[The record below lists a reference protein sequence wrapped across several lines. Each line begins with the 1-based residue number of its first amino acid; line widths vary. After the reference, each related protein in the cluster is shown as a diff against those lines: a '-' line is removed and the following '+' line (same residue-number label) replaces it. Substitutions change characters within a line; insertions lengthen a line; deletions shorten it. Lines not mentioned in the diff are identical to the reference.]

1 MSKDNSKTD
10 KPKTNKT
17 KTSKTKTDK
26 TDKSKTI
33 KTKTDKTDKSKSKMD
48 KTKTDKTDKSKSKM
62 DKTKTDKTDKT
73 KTDKTDKTKTDKT
86 NKTVTIIENNDID
99 EEEEEIDN
107 IDIDADED
115 EFFDEKNF
123 EDVNPHIQYHIY
135 DPEKYENEIHKEI
148 IVVPNN
154 YRRTSEVIT
163 KFEYTD
169 VTSNRAKQIE
179 NGSPIFTDIKGE
191 SDPIKMAEL
200 EIRMKRC
207 PLSIRRMI
215 SHNICEIW
223 DVNDMIIP
231 Y

>member
-10 KPKTNKT
+10 KPKTNKNSKP
-17 KTSKTKTDK
+17 KTNKTDKPKTNKNSKPKTNKTDK
-26 TDKSKTI
+26 TDKT
-33 KTKTDKTDKSKSKMD
+33 KSKMD
-48 KTKTDKTDKSKSKM
+48 KTDKTKSKM
-62 DKTKTDKTDKT
+62 DKTDKTKTDKT
-73 KTDKTDKTKTDKT
+73 KTDKTDKI
-86 NKTVTIIENNDID
+86 VTIIENNDVED
-99 EEEEEIDN
+99 DDEEEIDN

-169 VTSNRAKQIE
+169 VISNRAKQIE

-207 PLSIRRMI
+207 PLSVRRMI

>member
-10 KPKTNKT
+10 KSKTSKTKTNKT
-17 KTSKTKTDK
+17 KTSKTKTNK
-26 TDKSKTI
+26 TS
-33 KTKTDKTDKSKSKMD
+33 KTKTKM
-48 KTKTDKTDKSKSKM
+48 
-62 DKTKTDKTDKT
+62 DKTDKT
-73 KTDKTDKTKTDKT
+73 KTDKTDKI
-86 NKTVTIIENNDID
+86 VTIIENNDID
-99 EEEEEIDN
+99 EDEEEIDN
-107 IDIDADED
+107 IDIDAAED

-148 IVVPNN
+148 IVVQNN

-207 PLSIRRMI
+207 PLSVRRMI

>member
-10 KPKTNKT
+10 NSKTNKTKTNKTSKT

-26 TDKSKTI
+26 T
-33 KTKTDKTDKSKSKMD
+33 KTDKTS
-48 KTKTDKTDKSKSKM
+48 KTKTN
-62 DKTKTDKTDKT
+62 
-73 KTDKTDKTKTDKT
+73 KTKTDKT
-86 NKTVTIIENNDID
+86 NKTKTDKTDTKTDTKTDKSKTDKTDKTVTIIENNDVEDEDD
-99 EEEEEIDN
+99 EETDN

-207 PLSIRRMI
+207 PLSVRRMI

>member
-10 KPKTNKT
+10 KTKPKINKT
-17 KTSKTKTDK
+17 SKTSKTKTDK
-26 TDKSKTI
+26 TSKTS
-33 KTKTDKTDKSKSKMD
+33 KTKTNKTSK
-48 KTKTDKTDKSKSKM
+48 T
-62 DKTKTDKTDKT
+62 KTDKT
-73 KTDKTDKTKTDKT
+73 KTDKTDKTDTTKTDKSKTDKT
-86 NKTVTIIENNDID
+86 DKTVTIIENNDVEDEDD
-99 EEEEEIDN
+99 EETDN

-207 PLSIRRMI
+207 PLSVRRMI
-215 SHNICEIW
+215 SNNICEIW

>member
-10 KPKTNKT
+10 KPKTNKNSKPKTNKTDKT
-17 KTSKTKTDK
+17 KTNISKTKTNI
-26 TDKSKTI
+26 SKT
-33 KTKTDKTDKSKSKMD
+33 D
-48 KTKTDKTDKSKSKM
+48 KTKTDKTKT
-62 DKTKTDKTDKT
+62 DKTKTDKTKTDKTKTNISKTDKT
-73 KTDKTDKTKTDKT
+73 KTDKTDKIGTT
-86 NKTVTIIENNDID
+86 IENNDID
-99 EEEEEIDN
+99 DDEEEIDN

-207 PLSIRRMI
+207 PLSVRRMI

>member
-1 MSKDNSKTD
+1 MPKDNSKTD
-10 KPKTNKT
+10 KPKPNKT
-17 KTSKTKTDK
+17 KTSKTKTNKTDKTKTDKTKTDKSKTDKTKTDKTKTDK
-26 TDKSKTI
+26 TDKSKT
-33 KTKTDKTDKSKSKMD
+33 D
-48 KTKTDKTDKSKSKM
+48 
-62 DKTKTDKTDKT
+62 
-73 KTDKTDKTKTDKT
+73 
-86 NKTVTIIENNDID
+86 KTVTIIENNDVED
-99 EEEEEIDN
+99 EDEEEIDN

-207 PLSIRRMI
+207 PLSVRRMI
-215 SHNICEIW
+215 SNNICEIW

>member
-1 MSKDNSKTD
+1 MSKDKSKTD
-10 KPKTNKT
+10 KPKTNKN
-17 KTSKTKTDK
+17 SKTKTNKTDKTKTKMDK
-26 TDKSKTI
+26 TDKT
-33 KTKTDKTDKSKSKMD
+33 KSKMDKTD
-48 KTKTDKTDKSKSKM
+48 KTKTDKTKT
-62 DKTKTDKTDKT
+62 DKTKTDKT
-73 KTDKTDKTKTDKT
+73 KTDKTDKT
-86 NKTVTIIENNDID
+86 VTIIENNDVED

-207 PLSIRRMI
+207 PLSVRRMI

>member
-10 KPKTNKT
+10 KPKTNKNSKP
-17 KTSKTKTDK
+17 KTNKNSKTKTN
-26 TDKSKTI
+26 
-33 KTKTDKTDKSKSKMD
+33 KTDKTKSKMDKTD
-48 KTKTDKTDKSKSKM
+48 KTKTDKTKT
-62 DKTKTDKTDKT
+62 DKTKTDKT
-73 KTDKTDKTKTDKT
+73 KTDKTDKI
-86 NKTVTIIENNDID
+86 VTIIENNDVED
-99 EEEEEIDN
+99 DEEEIDN

-207 PLSIRRMI
+207 PLSVRRMI

>member
-10 KPKTNKT
+10 KTKPKINKT
-17 KTSKTKTDK
+17 SKTSKTKTDK
-26 TDKSKTI
+26 TSKTS
-33 KTKTDKTDKSKSKMD
+33 KTKTNKTSK
-48 KTKTDKTDKSKSKM
+48 T
-62 DKTKTDKTDKT
+62 KTDKT
-73 KTDKTDKTKTDKT
+73 KTDKTDKTDTTKTDKSKTDKT
-86 NKTVTIIENNDID
+86 DKTVTIIENNDVEDEDD
-99 EEEEEIDN
+99 EETDN

-207 PLSIRRMI
+207 PLSVRRMI

>member
-1 MSKDNSKTD
+1 MPKDNSKTD
-10 KPKTNKT
+10 KPKTNKN
-17 KTSKTKTDK
+17 SKTKTNKTDKTKTKMDK
-26 TDKSKTI
+26 TDKT
-33 KTKTDKTDKSKSKMD
+33 KSKMD
-48 KTKTDKTDKSKSKM
+48 KTDKT
-62 DKTKTDKTDKT
+62 KTDKT
-73 KTDKTDKTKTDKT
+73 KTDKTDKT
-86 NKTVTIIENNDID
+86 VTIIENNDID
-99 EEEEEIDN
+99 EDEEEIDN

-207 PLSIRRMI
+207 PLSVRRMI

>member
-1 MSKDNSKTD
+1 MSKDKSKTD
-10 KPKTNKT
+10 KPKTNKN
-17 KTSKTKTDK
+17 SKTKTNKTDKTKTKMDK
-26 TDKSKTI
+26 TDKT
-33 KTKTDKTDKSKSKMD
+33 KSKMDKTD
-48 KTKTDKTDKSKSKM
+48 KTKTDKT
-62 DKTKTDKTDKT
+62 KTDKT
-73 KTDKTDKTKTDKT
+73 KTDKTDKT
-86 NKTVTIIENNDID
+86 VTIIENNDVED

-207 PLSIRRMI
+207 PLSVRRMI

>member
-10 KPKTNKT
+10 KSKTDKSKTDKSKTNKTKTSKTKTNKTKTNKTKTNKT

-26 TDKSKTI
+26 T
-33 KTKTDKTDKSKSKMD
+33 KTDKT
-48 KTKTDKTDKSKSKM
+48 
-62 DKTKTDKTDKT
+62 KTDKT
-73 KTDKTDKTKTDKT
+73 KTDKTDKSRTDKT
-86 NKTVTIIENNDID
+86 DKTVTIIENNDID
-99 EEEEEIDN
+99 DDEDEEIDN

-200 EIRMKRC
+200 EIHMKRC
-207 PLSIRRMI
+207 PLSVRRMI

>member
-1 MSKDNSKTD
+1 MPRVKAKISSQ
-10 KPKTNKT
+10 
-17 KTSKTKTDK
+17 SR
-26 TDKSKTI
+26 
-33 KTKTDKTDKSKSKMD
+33 SKSVDYKNSND
-48 KTKTDKTDKSKSKM
+48 KDFSVKKITHKNEKPVDNKLNNTKNEKPGDNKLNN
-62 DKTKTDKTDKT
+62 TKNEKPGD
-73 KTDKTDKTKTDKT
+73 
-86 NKTVTIIENNDID
+86 IEEEEAD
-99 EEEEEIDN
+99 EEEEIDD

-207 PLSIRRMI
+207 PLSVRRMI
-215 SHNICEIW
+215 SNNICEIW

>member
-10 KPKTNKT
+10 NSKTNKTKTNKTSKT

-26 TDKSKTI
+26 TS
-33 KTKTDKTDKSKSKMD
+33 KTKTN
-48 KTKTDKTDKSKSKM
+48 
-62 DKTKTDKTDKT
+62 
-73 KTDKTDKTKTDKT
+73 KTKTDKT
-86 NKTVTIIENNDID
+86 NKTKTDKTDTKTDTKTDKSKTDKTDKTVTIIENNDVEDEDD
-99 EEEEEIDN
+99 EETDN

-207 PLSIRRMI
+207 PLSVRRMI

>member
-10 KPKTNKT
+10 KTKPKINKT
-17 KTSKTKTDK
+17 SKTSKTKTDK
-26 TDKSKTI
+26 TSKTS
-33 KTKTDKTDKSKSKMD
+33 KTKTNKTSK
-48 KTKTDKTDKSKSKM
+48 T
-62 DKTKTDKTDKT
+62 KTDKT
-73 KTDKTDKTKTDKT
+73 KTDKTDKTDTTKTDKSKTDKT
-86 NKTVTIIENNDID
+86 DKTVTIIENNDVED
-99 EEEEEIDN
+99 EDEEEIDN

-207 PLSIRRMI
+207 PLSVRRMI
-215 SHNICEIW
+215 SNNICEIW